1 MFYKQKNIDLKG
13 INFADNLIY
22 LLFSFIRAIR
32 PLQWSKNLLVF
43 AALLFSFQFN
53 LSIFIKS
60 IYGFISFCFISSAIY
75 LFNDIRDISKDKLH
89 PTKRFRPI
97 ANGDI
102 SILFAKISSIIMG
115 FISLKIAYIISKEFL
130 FIILLYLLIQIA
142 YCLKFKREPLL
153 DIFCIASGFLL
164 RAISGLVATKL
175 DFSPWFIL
183 TIGLL
188 ALFLAVEKRKA
199 EVILYKKTL
208 IATRDILSIYSLPLL
223 LRYES
228 LLVSGTFI
236 SYSLW
241 ALGPSLNGASSP
253 WMLITLPL
261 VLMGLF
267 RYQFISD
274 PEVSEKRKL
283 HGKYLSAENPEL
295 ILIHDKGIR
304 TVILLWLFSVIIV
317 GKFFH

>member
-1 MFYKQKNIDLKG
+1 MKVIISKIYFLP
-13 INFADNLIY
+13 FLI
-22 LLFSFIRAIR
+22 SFFQAIR
-32 PLQWSKNLLVF
+32 PIQWSKNLLVF
-43 AALLFSFQFN
+43 ASLLFSFQFN
-53 LSIFIKS
+53 QYIFLKS
-60 IYGFISFCFISSAIY
+60 FYGFISFCFISSAIY

-89 PTKRFRPI
+89 PNKRYRPI
-97 ANGDI
+97 ASGKI
-102 SILFAKISSIIMG
+102 SKTFAKIASLI
-115 FISLKIAYIISKEFL
+115 FVLISLKIAQLISYEFL

-142 YCLKFKREPLL
+142 YCIRLKREPLL

-164 RAISGLVATKL
+164 RAISGLVATEL
-175 DFSPWFIL
+175 RFSPWFIL

-199 EVILYKKTL
+199 ELLYYKKTSNL
-208 IATRDILSIYSLPLL
+208 TRDILKSYSLPLL

-241 ALGPSLNGASSP
+241 AAGPSLNGASSS
-253 WMLITLPL
+253 WMLVTLPF

-274 PEVSEKRKL
+274 PEISEIRKYN
-283 HGKYLSAENPEL
+283 GKLLTTENPEL
-295 ILIHDKGIR
+295 ILIHDKAIR
-304 TVILLWLFSVIIV
+304 LVVFLWLISVLIV
-317 GKFFH
+317 GIIFY